1 MMTNKL
7 TEFYDVT
14 SGLKFAAREN
24 VCVCVIFGK
33 NTSVKLFFSSLV
45 NINNKE
51 EESGFNLGGNPDNLL
66 SRERS
71 KSAPNVHKIGL
82 PDNEVRGIMC
92 SETIHFNSNSRTF

>member
-1 MMTNKL
+1 M
-7 TEFYDVT
+7 
-14 SGLKFAAREN
+14 
-24 VCVCVIFGK
+24 
-33 NTSVKLFFSSLV
+33 
-45 NINNKE
+45 
-51 EESGFNLGGNPDNLL
+51 GGNPDNLL